1 MTVLQLRHENVS
13 KFVLCASDLLL
24 IIARQQSGQ
33 CRMGGRSGAGIG
45 ATLGGYLLG
54 SRVCRSAQYNVAAKM
69 PKAAAISAA
78 TIISVGIDVLPSFRE
93 HDAGKSDGDF
103 GPDQIWG
110 G

>member
-1 MTVLQLRHENVS
+1 LPPIFSQWRLDRGPGDAVHRCEH
-13 KFVLCASDLLL
+13 KCPA
-24 IIARQQSGQ
+24 AAGQ
-33 CRMGGRSGAGIG
+33 ALEQR
-45 ATLGGYLLG
+45 YLLG

-103 GPDQIWG
+103 DPDQI
-110 G
+110 

>member
-1 MTVLQLRHENVS
+1 MPNGR
-13 KFVLCASDLLL
+13 
-24 IIARQQSGQ
+24 RQRRGHWRNSW
-33 CRMGGRSGAGIG
+33 
-45 ATLGGYLLG
+45 GYLLG
-54 SRVCRSAQYNVAAKM
+54 SRVCRSAQYNVAAKI

-103 GPDQIWG
+103 DPDQIWG